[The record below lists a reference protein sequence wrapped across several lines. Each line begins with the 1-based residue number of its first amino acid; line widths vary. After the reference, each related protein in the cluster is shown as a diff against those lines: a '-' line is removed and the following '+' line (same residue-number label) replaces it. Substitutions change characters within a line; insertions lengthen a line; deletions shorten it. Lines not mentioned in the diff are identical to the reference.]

1 MIRSKRFL
9 CLFLILF
16 ILVTAAAGAEEAPA
30 LPDPEI
36 DYSTDIDFIHIGWS
50 HVWKPFVNNPDLPV
64 TYTCSDPQNATITKD
79 GTITPLESGTA
90 IFTASVPETGKTRA
104 CETSIFVNVLPGENG
119 LYLSDTTC
127 HFFLDGKAYQPGELP
142 LETER
147 KLCMTQPDLELFLN
161 RYLTPA
167 QDNTADPTESALTAI
182 LNYGS
187 QHISKTIV
195 FDNYLSSAEA
205 SRTDWMILL
214 RRRMGM
220 CAYNA
225 SLFCYLMRLAGLP
238 AMEVDNSLDS
248 PDRGHSWNLIEH
260 DGFYYN
266 LEEYHF
272 LHEPRER
279 YVIPPISKA
288 TAAYFQE
295 KIIGPY
301 AVPFP
306 VPGVLDDSL
315 KIENLGRDLS
325 ERCPVL
331 MYERDG
337 SGQYT
342 VRFDEL
348 RKGHIPA
355 WADGTPV
362 TPEEITYKTME
373 TDLTDGQYNEAAK
386 PLFDEADRLLLE
398 EISGLFMP

>member
-1 MIRSKRFL
+1 MIRSKCFL

-16 ILVTAAAGAEEAPA
+16 IIFQAAAGAEEAPE
-30 LPDPEI
+30 LPEPEI

-50 HVWKPFVNNPDLPV
+50 HVWKPFANDPDLPV
-64 TYTCSDPQNATITKD
+64 TYTCSDPQIAKITED
-79 GTITPLESGTA
+79 GTITPLRSGTVL
-90 IFTASVPETGKTRA
+90 FTASVPETGKTRA
-104 CETSIFVNVLPGENG
+104 CETSIYVDVLPGEDG
-119 LYLSDTTC
+119 LYLPETTC
-127 HFFLDGKAYQPGELP
+127 HFFLDGKDYQPGELP

-147 KLCMTQPDLELFLN
+147 KLCMTQPDLELFLD

-167 QDNTADPTESALTAI
+167 QDTADPTEAALTAI
-182 LNYGS
+182 LNFGS

-195 FDNYLSSAEA
+195 FDNYVSCAEA
-205 SRTDWMILL
+205 SGTDWMVLL
-214 RRRMGM
+214 RRRKGM
-220 CAYNA
+220 CAYNS

-238 AMEVDNSLDS
+238 AMEVDSPSES
-248 PDRGHSWNLIEH
+248 PDRAHSWNLIEH

-279 YVIPPISKA
+279 YVVPPISKA
-288 TAAYFQE
+288 AAGYFQE
-295 KIIGPY
+295 KIIGLY

-306 VPGVLDDSL
+306 VPDVLDDSME
-315 KIENLGRDLS
+315 IENLGRDLS

-348 RKGHIPA
+348 RKGHIPV
-355 WADGTPV
+355 WSDGSPV
-362 TPEEITYKTME
+362 TPEEITYKNME
-373 TDLTDGQYNEAAK
+373 TDLMDGQYNEAAK
-386 PLFDEADRLLLE
+386 SLFDEANRLLLE
-398 EISGLFMP
+398 EISGLITP